1 MKIVSIKKHN
11 YVMKYVFP
19 PQVERDDYKWMM
31 AKYVG
36 HIDVPV
42 KGI

>member
-1 MKIVSIKKHN
+1 MFAS
-11 YVMKYVFP
+11 
-19 PQVERDDYKWMM
+19 PQVERDDYKRMM